1 MAVDVMETE
10 TVVAVVGLKG
20 STGQGGEDP
29 GGRGTEIGDLWMS
42 NVKDRQTWK
51 LLTFFPI
58 ILDMAVVVQCGQE
71 PMKVGRFSGFSDKVC
86 LFWSAFK
93 GNKAWHP
100 VPTRSSLVWNV

>member
-51 LLTFFPI
+51 LLTFSP
-58 ILDMAVVVQCGQE
+58 
-71 PMKVGRFSGFSDKVC
+71 
-86 LFWSAFK
+86 
-93 GNKAWHP
+93 
-100 VPTRSSLVWNV
+100 